1 MRVLPLVRRFALL
14 AVTLVAVA
22 CCTRGGGTVAP
33 GGPSCVR
40 AAGCCRVIELV
51 EKQGSC
57 AMYGDM
63 LEETCARMLPGLERD
78 ATRMGRVCEP

>member
-1 MRVLPLVRRFALL
+1 MRALPLVRRFALL
-14 AVTLVAVA
+14 AVTLFAVA
-22 CCTRGGGTVAP
+22 CCTRTGGTVAP

-40 AAGCCRVIELV
+40 AAGCCRAIEPV
-51 EKQGSC
+51 AKQGSC
-57 AMYGDM
+57 AMYGNM